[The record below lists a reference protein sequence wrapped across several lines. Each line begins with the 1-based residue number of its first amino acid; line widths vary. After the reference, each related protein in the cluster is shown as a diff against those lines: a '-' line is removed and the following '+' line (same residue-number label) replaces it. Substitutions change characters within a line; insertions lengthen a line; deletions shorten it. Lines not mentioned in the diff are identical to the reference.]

1 MKIIVV
7 GCGKVGSALAAQLSE
22 EGHDVSVVDKN
33 PQVVNDVS
41 SNYDVMGIV
50 GNGGSYSVQKELGVE
65 EADLLIAASD
75 SDELNLLCCLIAKKA
90 GGCST
95 IARVRN
101 PIYNSEIGF
110 IRDELGLSMTVNP
123 EYAAAMEA
131 SRLLKFPSAIKID
144 TFARGHVELLKF
156 AVPANSP
163 LDGHTLAE
171 ISATIKGDVLVCAVE
186 RGPGHDVTIPGGD
199 FRLQA
204 GDTISIVTGT
214 HSARGFMEKVGL
226 KSRSAANCMIIG
238 GGTIGYYLA
247 KTLLESHI
255 AVTIIDKD
263 PERCRI
269 LSEDLPDANVICGD
283 AANQNVL
290 LEEGIE
296 NCESFVSLTG
306 MDEENIFLSLYARKA
321 SAKDIKLVTK
331 INRINYD
338 DILDDMNLG
347 SILNP
352 QHIAAEYIV
361 RYVRA
366 MANSIGSNVETLYN
380 IIENK
385 AEALEFLIQLGAP
398 VIGIPLIDLPIKK
411 GVLIACIYR
420 NRQIIIPNGQ
430 SMIEVDDRVIVV
442 TTHMGFQDIRDI
454 LQET

>member
-338 DILDDMNLG
+338 DIIDDMNLG

-366 MANSIGSNVETLYN
+366 MANSIGSHVETLYN

>member
-186 RGPGHDVTIPGGD
+186 QGSGHDVTIPGGD

-226 KSRSAANCMIIG
+226 KSRSVANCMIIG

-269 LSEDLPDANVICGD
+269 LSEDLPEANVICGD

-338 DILDDMNLG
+338 DIIDEMSLG

-430 SMIEVDDRVIVV
+430 STIEVDDRVIVV

>member
-226 KSRSAANCMIIG
+226 KSRSVANCMIIG

-247 KTLLESHI
+247 KTLLDSHI

-269 LSEDLPDANVICGD
+269 LSEDLPEANVICGD

-331 INRINYD
+331 VNRINYD
-338 DILDDMNLG
+338 DIIDDMNLG

-430 SMIEVDDRVIVV
+430 STIEVDDRVIVV

-454 LQET
+454 LVEA

>member
-33 PQVVNDVS
+33 PQVVNEVS
-41 SNYDVMGIV
+41 SNYDVMGVV

-75 SDELNLLCCLIAKKA
+75 SDEPNLLCCLIAKKA

-186 RGPGHDVTIPGGD
+186 QGNGHDVTIPGGD

-214 HSARGFMEKVGL
+214 HSARSFMEKVGL
-226 KSRSAANCMIIG
+226 KSRSVANCMIIG

-247 KTLLESHI
+247 RTLLDSHI

-269 LSEDLPDANVICGD
+269 LSEDLPEANVICGD

-338 DILDDMNLG
+338 DIIDEMNLG

-352 QHIAAEYIV
+352 QHISAEYIV

>member
-33 PQVVNDVS
+33 PQVVNEVS
-41 SNYDVMGIV
+41 SNYDVMGVV

-65 EADLLIAASD
+65 DADLLIAASD

-131 SRLLKFPSAIKID
+131 SRRLKFPSAIKID

-186 RGPGHDVTIPGGD
+186 QGTGHDVTIPGGD

-214 HSARGFMEKVGL
+214 HSARSFMEKVGL
-226 KSRSAANCMIIG
+226 KSRSVANCMIIG

-247 KTLLESHI
+247 RTLLDSHI

-269 LSEDLPDANVICGD
+269 LSEDLPEANVICGD

-338 DILDDMNLG
+338 DIIDEMNLG

-352 QHIAAEYIV
+352 QHISAEYIV

-430 SMIEVDDRVIVV
+430 STIEVDDRVIVV

>member
-338 DILDDMNLG
+338 DIIDDMNLG

>member
-338 DILDDMNLG
+338 DIIDDMNLG

-398 VIGIPLIDLPIKK
+398 VIGIPLIDLTIKK